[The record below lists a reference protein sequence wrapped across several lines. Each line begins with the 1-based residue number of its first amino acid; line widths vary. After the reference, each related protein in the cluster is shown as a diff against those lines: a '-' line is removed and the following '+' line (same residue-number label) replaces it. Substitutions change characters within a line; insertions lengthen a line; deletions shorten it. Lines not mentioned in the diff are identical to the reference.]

1 VVKPAWSW
9 QFTPGHLQSV
19 AATALPFPVSR
30 QWAWANS
37 TGRGVKVAVVD
48 SGIDADHPAVGGV
61 AGGAAFDHDPTA
73 PGGVRITEGQHADLF
88 GHGTACAGIIRRLA
102 PDAELYSV
110 RVLGRRLTGK
120 GLVFAAGVRWAIQHG
135 MQVVNLS
142 LSTGRREYFALFHE
156 LADLAYF
163 RGVMLV
169 GAVNNVPAP
178 SYPSQYASVFS
189 VAANQHTDPFAITY
203 NPAPPVEF
211 GAPGIDLE
219 VAWLDGKTVTATGN
233 SFAAPHV
240 AALIARIL
248 AKHPGLTP
256 FEVKTILRACATNA
270 IPSPPPA
277 KPDHPGGSG
286 ANPPIGDRNR

>member
-1 VVKPAWSW
+1 LVVKPAWSW
-9 QFTPGHLQSV
+9 QFAPGHLRPVGMS
-19 AATALPFPVSR
+19 LPFPIGR

-37 TGRGVKVAVVD
+37 TGQGIKVAVID
-48 SGIDADHPAVGGV
+48 SGIDPDHPAVGGV
-61 AGGAAFDHDPTA
+61 VGGAAFDHDPGA
-73 PGGVRITEGQHADLF
+73 PGGVRVTEGPHADLF

-120 GLVFAAGVRWAIQHG
+120 GLVFAAGVRWAIEHG

-142 LSTGRREYFALFHE
+142 LSTGRRDYFALFHE

-169 GAVNNVPAP
+169 GAVNNVPVP

-211 GAPGIDLE
+211 GAPGINLE
-219 VAWLDGKTVTATGN
+219 VAWLDGTTVTATGN
-233 SFAAPHV
+233 SFAAPHI
-240 AALIARIL
+240 AGLIARIL
-248 AKHPGLTP
+248 AKHPRLTP

-270 IPSPPPA
+270 IPVSTPTE
-277 KPDHPGGSG
+277 PG
-286 ANPPIGDRNR
+286 